1 MPDRPPREAPK
12 PERGVIQAPRLAKS
26 KRKLPAAVQLQVD
39 EEVKKILV
47 DPLVGEPKTG
57 ALKGVRVL
65 KFKAGSLQ
73 LLVAYQFDPKRNI
86 VELLDVGPHENF
98 YRDLQQYLGS
108 R

>member
-1 MPDRPPREAPK
+1 MPDRPAREASK

-26 KRKLPAAVQLQVD
+26 KRKLPAAVQRQVD

-47 DPLVGEPKTG
+47 DPLVGEPKAG
-57 ALKGVRVL
+57 ALKGVRVV
-65 KFKAGSLQ
+65 KFNAGPLP
-73 LLVAYQFDPKRNI
+73 LLLAYQFDPKRNI

-98 YRDLQQYLGS
+98 YRDLQQYLGN